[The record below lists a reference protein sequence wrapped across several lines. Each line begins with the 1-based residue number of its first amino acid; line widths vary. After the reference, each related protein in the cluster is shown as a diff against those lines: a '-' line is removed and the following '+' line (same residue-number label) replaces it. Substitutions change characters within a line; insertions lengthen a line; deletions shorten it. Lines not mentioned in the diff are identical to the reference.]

1 MPSPVLSRRNL
12 IGLLSATFAAAC
24 SPATSAPPAAPPTTA
39 PVTQAT
45 ARPAAQP
52 TQAPAQ
58 PATTP
63 GAAVVS
69 RTGRVQL
76 PTYIPP
82 NSPPPDVPG
91 GTITPPGYTSYPQQ
105 LIRSVADPPAKGGQ
119 INIITETLNT
129 LPTPMDSNPVW
140 QELNK
145 RVGATLNINITPFA
159 DYSTKLPTIL
169 ASEDIPDMLY
179 LPNGFLVAGF
189 PQFLE
194 AKCADLTPFLSGD
207 AVKAFPNLAAHPTSV
222 WKTVVINNK
231 IFGVGDPVPPF
242 FWVHWHHAELLQQ
255 AGLQPP
261 QTAADYRNI
270 MQTLQKPN
278 DGLFGIVAES
288 GYLYGYGVVN
298 QLFTSIYGG
307 PNQWQVDNG
316 KLVRLFETEQF
327 KAALGYARD
336 LWSAGL
342 YEPGSPGYNTLSA
355 RQAFVARKGVFRWDG
370 NTTDIFHSFGAPTEL
385 QPPPQ
390 IRLVPPFGA
399 DSSTKPTYPLFH
411 GSFGTMVLKKAS
423 EDRIRELLSVL
434 NLIASPFGTEEYQL
448 IAYGLEG
455 RDFTRSDT
463 GTPVFTDQGRAD
475 WIQPTMQAVVNPARV
490 YFDPLGAD
498 YVPHV
503 IGVFKQYEAVGVT
516 DPTVGYYSE
525 SNGRQG
531 VVANQRFGDG
541 ITDIVVSRRPLSDLD
556 SLLGDWRSSG
566 GDQVR
571 QEFEDAMSA

>member
-1 MPSPVLSRRNL
+1 
-12 IGLLSATFAAAC
+12 
-24 SPATSAPPAAPPTTA
+24 
-39 PVTQAT
+39 
-45 ARPAAQP
+45 
-52 TQAPAQ
+52 
-58 PATTP
+58 
-63 GAAVVS
+63 
-69 RTGRVQL
+69 
-76 PTYIPP
+76 
-82 NSPPPDVPG
+82 
-91 GTITPPGYTSYPQQ
+91 
-105 LIRSVADPPAKGGQ
+105 
-119 INIITETLNT
+119 
-129 LPTPMDSNPVW
+129 
-140 QELNK
+140 
-145 RVGATLNINITPFA
+145 
-159 DYSTKLPTIL
+159 
-169 ASEDIPDMLY
+169 
-179 LPNGFLVAGF
+179 
-189 PQFLE
+189 
-194 AKCADLTPFLSGD
+194 
-207 AVKAFPNLAAHPTSV
+207 
-222 WKTVVINNK
+222 
-231 IFGVGDPVPPF
+231 
-242 FWVHWHHAELLQQ
+242 
-255 AGLQPP
+255 
-261 QTAADYRNI
+261 
-270 MQTLQKPN
+270 
-278 DGLFGIVAES
+278 
-288 GYLYGYGVVN
+288 
-298 QLFTSIYGG
+298 
-307 PNQWQVDNG
+307 
-316 KLVRLFETEQF
+316 
-327 KAALGYARD
+327 
-336 LWSAGL
+336 
-342 YEPGSPGYNTLSA
+342 
-355 RQAFVARKGVFRWDG
+355 
-370 NTTDIFHSFGAPTEL
+370 
-385 QPPPQ
+385 
-390 IRLVPPFGA
+390 VPPFGA